1 MTGRGLQLLPI
12 LVLASATAF
21 GGATPPGAHRVS
33 REQIAEAMRASQGFD
48 LLATANG
55 ARLNAEVLLRLV
67 RAAEAARLEDGLLF
81 VDREDWFQAFLERT
95 GIAEDRAPLYVRLAR
110 QHGQDTF
117 VDFRP
122 GHVIRRVVQGPA
134 PRLAVNVR
142 IAWEARPGAPASYS
156 YDDLRSTP
164 TLRVTSERVISY
176 RLLDFGDMIVFDEVS
191 GLKGRPTSGP
201 LGVLFDLIGEASLV
215 ESRMAVAPDGI
226 QISRGRGKKGFLQ
239 ATSTVTVYPDGRAE
253 KGLPPNRPDL
263 ADVETRL
270 KQPIGLVYEPMEL
283 RP

>member
-1 MTGRGLQLLPI
+1 MTGRTLRRLPV
-12 LVLASATAF
+12 LVLASSLAAA
-21 GGATPPGAHRVS
+21 GQTPPGAYRVS
-33 REQIAEAMRASQGFD
+33 RGQIAEAMHACQGFD
-48 LLATANG
+48 PVATANG
-55 ARLNAEVLLRLV
+55 ARLNGEVLLRLV
-67 RAAEAARLEDGLLF
+67 RAAQAAGLQGGLLF
-81 VDREDWFQAFLERT
+81 FDREDWFQAFLERT
-95 GIAEDRAPLYVRLAR
+95 GLAEDGAPLYVRLAR
-110 QHGQDTF
+110 QHGQDTL

-122 GHVIRRVVQGPA
+122 GRVIRRVVQGPV

-176 RLLDFGDMIVFDEVS
+176 RLLDYGDMVVFDQVS

-215 ESRMAVAPDGI
+215 ESRMAVASDGI

-239 ATSTVTVYPDGRAE
+239 ATSTVTIYPDGRAE

-263 ADVETRL
+263 AEVETRL
-270 KQPIGLVYEPMEL
+270 KQAVELVYEPMEL